1 MNALLRGA
9 LAGAVATVPMS
20 AVMLALRKHMGEQ
33 PPDVITTQAAHAV
46 GANPSENQAD
56 ALASV
61 AHVAFGAMS
70 GAAYAA
76 LPKWG
81 PPPLRGVLTGLAIW
95 ASAYQGVVP
104 ALRIM
109 PPASEDQPKRPGV
122 MIAAHVVYG
131 GALGVLEHKLR
142 RRYDD

>member
-1 MNALLRGA
+1 MNPLLRGA
-9 LAGAVATVPMS
+9 LAGAVATIPMS
-20 AVMLALRKHMGEQ
+20 AVMLALRKQMGEQ
-33 PPDVITTQAAHAV
+33 PPDVITTHAAHAL
-46 GANPSENQAD
+46 GAEPTENQAD

-61 AHVAFGAMS
+61 AHLAFGAVA
-70 GAAYAA
+70 GAGYAA

-81 PPPLRGVLTGLAIW
+81 PAPLRGVLTGLAIW
-95 ASAYQGVVP
+95 STAYQGLVP

-131 GALGVLEHKLR
+131 GALGVLEQKLR
-142 RRYDD
+142 QRYDD

>member
-1 MNALLRGA
+1 MNPLLRGA

-33 PPDVITTQAAHAV
+33 PPDVITTEAAHAV
-46 GANPSENQAD
+46 GANPTENQAD

-61 AHVAFGAMS
+61 AHIAFGAFG
-70 GAAYAA
+70 GAAYAV

-81 PPPLRGVLTGLAIW
+81 PPSLRGVLTGLAIW
-95 ASAYQGVVP
+95 SSAYQGVVP

-109 PPASEDQPKRPGV
+109 PPASEDQPKRPGI
-122 MIAAHVVYG
+122 MIGAHVVYG
-131 GALGVLEHKLR
+131 AALGVLEHKLR
-142 RRYDD
+142 ERYDD

>member
-20 AVMLALRKHMGEQ
+20 AVMLALRKQMGEQ
-33 PPDVITTQAAHAV
+33 PPDVITTKAAHAV
-46 GANPSENQAD
+46 GANPTEDEAD

-61 AHVAFGAMS
+61 AHVAFGAA
-70 GAAYAA
+70 GGVAYAL
-76 LPKWG
+76 LPAWG

-95 ASAYQGVVP
+95 VSAYQGWVP

-109 PPASEDQPKRPGV
+109 PKASEDQPKRPGV
-122 MIAAHVVYG
+122 MIGAHVVYG
-131 GALGVLEHKLR
+131 AVLGVLEKELR
-142 RRYDD
+142 ERYGD